1 MNHHIDCM
9 DGRLKIIKEVLSMI
23 NREELT
29 KTQKTALQ
37 MSKQLLNVFYENKGN
52 YETVLNLYNE
62 LIAEFPT
69 WVISE

>member
-69 WVISE
+69 WVIPE

>member
-1 MNHHIDCM
+1 MNKHIDCM
-9 DGRLKIIKEVLSMI
+9 DGRLKIIKEVLPII

-69 WVISE
+69 WVIPE

>member
-1 MNHHIDCM
+1 
-9 DGRLKIIKEVLSMI
+9 MI

-69 WVISE
+69 WVIPE

>member
-9 DGRLKIIKEVLSMI
+9 DRRLKIIKEVLPMI

-52 YETVLNLYNE
+52 YETVLNLYIE

>member
-9 DGRLKIIKEVLSMI
+9 DGRLKIIKEVLPMI

-69 WVISE
+69 WVIPE

>member
-9 DGRLKIIKEVLSMI
+9 DGRLKIIKEVLPII

-69 WVISE
+69 WVIPE

>member
-1 MNHHIDCM
+1 MNKHIDCM
-9 DGRLKIIKEVLSMI
+9 DGRLKIIKEVLPII